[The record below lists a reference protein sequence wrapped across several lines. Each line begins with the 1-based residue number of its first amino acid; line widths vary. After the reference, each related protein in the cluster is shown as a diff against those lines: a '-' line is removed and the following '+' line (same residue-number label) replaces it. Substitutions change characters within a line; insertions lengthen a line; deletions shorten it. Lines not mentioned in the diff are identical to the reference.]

1 MRLIQL
7 ISIQHTR
14 KFAGVMPVGSLPL
27 PYEECSRQTLH
38 LHLHPLYISMLFP
51 SEIVIGPNKFSLQ
64 LITSVDTKALRLT
77 QIDDELYEKF
87 RKEFSDMDIG
97 VIKEEDLKSLES
109 KKVCFWLHSYY

>member
-1 MRLIQL
+1 
-7 ISIQHTR
+7 
-14 KFAGVMPVGSLPL
+14 
-27 PYEECSRQTLH
+27 
-38 LHLHPLYISMLFP
+38 MLFP